1 MKKESL
7 RKVIG
12 TALVMAIMASMTAC
26 SGAAAAK
33 ETEAPAVT
41 SEAVEETAAEEKTAV
56 ADTAGDKSGEGNLT
70 ETASKTSADPSDYFT
85 DRDLKQSADLTD
97 AVTFEVKDGEDITI
111 TEEGV
116 YVLKGEAAQVSV
128 IVEAD
133 QEAKVQLVL
142 DGVTITNTDAPAIY
156 VKSADKVFVTT
167 TDSENSLTVTG
178 SFTSDGDTNTD
189 AVIYSKDDLV
199 LSGTGSLNISSSDNG
214 ISCKDD
220 LKVTG
225 GTLYVKS
232 SADALEANDG
242 IYIADGVITIE
253 SGKDG
258 FHAGDSDDTSVG
270 EIYIGGGTI
279 TVQAS
284 DDGIQGTTVVR
295 IAGGTIDVA
304 AAEGIEGTDV
314 EIDGGTITVKA
325 SDDGINASAK
335 SSACPVTLNI
345 NGGSLSV
352 TMAAG
357 DTDALDSNGSLY
369 INGGTVDISA
379 QFAFDY
385 VTEGAINGG
394 TVTVNGSQVTQMTS
408 SMMGGGGMRGGM
420 KGGSPAEGTD
430 PAGGMKGGM
439 KGQGGM
445 RMKGGRPSENSQEGS
460 QEGSLEGTE
469 ETF

>member
-12 TALVMAIMASMTAC
+12 TAMVMAIMASMTAC
-26 SGAAAAK
+26 GAAESAAGAEKLTAAAA
-33 ETEAPAVT
+33 ETSDAEDAQEKVQEEA
-41 SEAVEETAAEEKTAV
+41 
-56 ADTAGDKSGEGNLT
+56 LT
-70 ETASKTSADPSDYFT
+70 ETAQEASTETLAEFSDYFT
-85 DRDLKQSADLTD
+85 DRDLEQTADLTD
-97 AVTFEVKDGEDITI
+97 AVTYEVKDGEDITI

-116 YVLKGEAAQVSV
+116 YVLTGEASEVTV

-133 QEAKVQLVL
+133 KEAKVQLVL
-142 DGVTITNTDAPAIY
+142 DGLAITNTDAPAIY

-167 TDSENSLTVTG
+167 ADSENSLSVSG

-189 AVIYSKDDLV
+189 AVIFSKDDLV
-199 LSGTGSLNISSSDNG
+199 INGSGTLNISSSDNG
-214 ISCKDD
+214 ISSKDA

-225 GTLYVKS
+225 GTLNVSS

-242 IYIADGVITIE
+242 IYVADGQITIQ

-258 FHAGDSDDTSVG
+258 FHAEDGDDDTVG
-270 EIYIGGGTI
+270 EIYIAGGTLKV
-279 TVQAS
+279 TAK

-314 EIDGGTITVKA
+314 EIDDGTVAISA
-325 SDDGINASAK
+325 SDDGINASSK
-335 SSACPVTLNI
+335 SSACPVALVI
-345 NGGSLSV
+345 NGGSISI

-385 VTEGAINGG
+385 ETEGAINGG
-394 TVTVNGSQVTQMTS
+394 TVTVNGSQVTQMS
-408 SMMGGGGMRGGM
+408 ESMMGGGMQGRGGM
-420 KGGSPAEGTD
+420 PSGDMKGR
-430 PAGGMKGGM
+430 GGMP
-439 KGQGGM
+439 GQGGM
-445 RMKGGRPSENSQEGS
+445 RGQGGRPSGGRPDEGS
-460 QEGSLEGTE
+460 TEGAE
-469 ETF
+469 ESF